1 LISKDDLSTKIDDLL
16 DGKTDNTNDVVDFVL
31 KYSHEHE
38 SDIHETLDFIFQ
50 YSVEKEKKLHNIIDI
65 ILDYST
71 KISRETDNDSLLLI
85 LADFGKTLV
94 ESDRA
99 TLWLIDREEEVFWTK
114 VGHGI
119 DNIKIPLTAGIIGE
133 VYEQEKTII
142 VNDPYNYPK
151 FNPAIDKQTNYLT
164 KSILATPI
172 YNKEN
177 KMIGIFQAINK
188 LNEQNKF
195 SNEDSQL
202 FNIAISYIA
211 NILDVDKLAQENK
224 YFVEEQTKA
233 AMKQQA
239 LLVNELEKDEK
250 LDIRVHFKPYDFLSG
265 DSYSLHRF
273 PDGGYLIYV
282 LDAMGHGIVPS
293 LTCVSVLSNVKN
305 ALNDRLSFFELAQ
318 AFGKGLEFI
327 LADDEQLSASFYYI
341 DKDLTYIEWFSA
353 GMYPTIVEDSTGL
366 HSLKANNIPFMNF
379 MFGDIKVDRIDVKD
393 FKKLLVY
400 SDGIT
405 EDERFFV
412 HKDEMHTMLDPDLL
426 ANYFDVIKDKKM
438 DDDVTAL
445 LVMDR
450 GIYGNEA

>member
-1 LISKDDLSTKIDDLL
+1 LISREELGSEIDNLL
-16 DGKTDNTNDVVDFVL
+16 DGKIDNVDDVVNFVL
-31 KYSHEHE
+31 KYSDEHE
-38 SDIHETLDFIFQ
+38 SDIHETLDFVFK
-50 YSVEKEKKLHNIIDI
+50 YSVEKEKKLHNIIEI
-65 ILDYST
+65 ILEYST
-71 KISRETDNDSLLLI
+71 KISRETNNDSLLLT
-85 LADFGKTLV
+85 LTDFGKTLV

-99 TLWLIDREEEVFWTK
+99 TLWLIDREKSEFWTK

-119 DNIKIPLTAGIIGE
+119 SDIRIPVTAGIIGE
-133 VYEQEKTII
+133 VYEQKETII

-172 YNKEN
+172 FNKDD

-188 LNEQNKF
+188 LNDDSQF
-195 SNEDSQL
+195 SNDDSQL

-211 NILDVDKLAQENK
+211 NILDVDKLAQANK
-224 YFVEEQTKA
+224 YFIEEQTKA

-239 LLVNELEKDEK
+239 LLINELKNDK
-250 LDIRVHFKPYDFLSG
+250 QLDIRIHFKPYDFLSG

-293 LTCVSVLSNVKN
+293 LTCVSVLSNIKN
-305 ALNDRLSFFELAQ
+305 ALNENLSFFELAQ
-318 AFGKGLEFI
+318 SFGKGLEHI
-327 LADDEQLSASFYYI
+327 LADTEQLSASFYYI

-353 GMYPTIVEDSTGL
+353 GMYPTIVEDSEGL
-366 HSLKANNIPFMNF
+366 HYLKANNIPFMDF
-379 MFGDIKVDRIDVKD
+379 MFGDIKVSRIDVKG

-405 EDERFFV
+405 EDERFV
-412 HKDEMHTMLDPDLL
+412 IDKDEMHTMLDPELL
-426 ANYFDVIKDKKM
+426 ANYFDVIKDKQM

-445 LVMDR
+445 LIMKREDS
-450 GIYGNEA
+450 EA

>member
-1 LISKDDLSTKIDDLL
+1 LINRDELSEKIDDLI
-16 DGKTDNTNDVVDFVL
+16 DGKTETTNEIVDLVL
-31 KYSHEHE
+31 NYSKEQE

-50 YSVEKEKKLHNIIDI
+50 YSVEKEKRLHNIIDI
-65 ILDYST
+65 ILEYST
-71 KISRETDNDSLLLI
+71 KISRETDNDTLLLT
-85 LADFGKTLV
+85 LTDFGKTLV

-119 DNIKIPLTAGIIGE
+119 DNIKIPLTAGIVGE
-133 VYEQEKTII
+133 VYEQEQTII
-142 VNDPYNYPK
+142 VNDPYSYPK

-172 YNKEN
+172 YNKDD

-188 LNEQNKF
+188 LNDENKF
-195 SNEDSQL
+195 SNDDSQL

-211 NILDVDKLAQENK
+211 NILDVDQLAQANK
-224 YFVEEQTKA
+224 YFIDEQTKA

-239 LLVNELEKDEK
+239 LLVNELKNDK
-250 LDIRVHFKPYDFLSG
+250 LLDIRIHFKPYDFLSG

-293 LTCVSVLSNVKN
+293 LTCVSVLSNIKN
-305 ALNDRLSFFELAQ
+305 ALNENLSFFELAQ
-318 AFGKGLEFI
+318 SFGKGLEHI
-327 LADDEQLSASFYYI
+327 LADNEQLSASFYYI

-353 GMYPTIVEDSTGL
+353 GMYPTIVEDSRGI
-366 HSLKANNIPFMNF
+366 HYLKANNIPFMDF
-379 MFGDIKVDRIDVKD
+379 MFGDIKVDRIEVEG
-393 FKKLLVY
+393 FNKLLVY

-405 EDERFFV
+405 EDERFV
-412 HKDEMHTMLDPDLL
+412 VEKDEMYTMLDPELL
-426 ANYFDVIKDKKM
+426 SNYFEVISDKQM

-445 LVMDR
+445 LIMRREQED
-450 GIYGNEA
+450 AS